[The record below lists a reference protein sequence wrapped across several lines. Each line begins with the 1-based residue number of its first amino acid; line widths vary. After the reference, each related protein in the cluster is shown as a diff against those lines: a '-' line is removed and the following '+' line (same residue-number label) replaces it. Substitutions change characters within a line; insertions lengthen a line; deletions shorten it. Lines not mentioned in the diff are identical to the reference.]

1 MARLAS
7 GVVRQPTVR
16 EKRKRARAARLHA
29 GSHQHSGNPGTVTV
43 PRPRSRVVTL
53 MLRAILEARALVALV
68 AAAGVG
74 TYGLQTYPVRP
85 DEVLLAVIGVRTPRV
100 FQVLVYGYGA
110 LSFTTPHY
118 VASMIASLVTI
129 IVYRRVP
136 AMRSRPLPPYPRPKK
151 RPTPMLVAGESHHH
165 TTPGRAPQPTW
176 LTIPQR
182 TLHRR
187 DGAGRRR
194 HRKPSAACIRTSTN
208 SRDGGATIRSGR
220 SSDAI
225 IVPGEEHR
233 LHCSRLHR
241 VSFSS
246 ASGFL

>member
-43 PRPRSRVVTL
+43 SRPRSRVVTL

-136 AMRSRPLPPYPRPKK
+136 AMRSRPLPPYPGPEK
-151 RPTPMLVAGESHHH
+151 RSTPMLVLGESHHH

-182 TLHRR
+182 GLYTGVMVL
-187 DGAGRRR
+187 GAVGTGKTSACMYPYVDQLLRWRSEDPQ
-194 HRKPSAACIRTSTN
+194 RKV
-208 SRDGGATIRSGR
+208 GGLVLEVKG
-220 SSDAI
+220 D
-225 IVPGEEHR
+225 
-233 LHCSRLHR
+233 
-241 VSFSS
+241 F
-246 ASGFL
+246 